1 MSRASLGTVR
11 VQIRIRTAGTSPWK
25 RSRFIE
31 TQCFE
36 SSKPRYIIA
45 LQQVAMYL
53 LVADDA
59 FSLSPRSISAPLAGW
74 IRSFRNRRK
83 AVPPLRSRT
92 GGASGRASI
101 WRAAAPQSEQMEGDG
116 DDRSTEGF
124 EQGAPADAG
133 RSEARLEHGGHR
145 VPRAVKVRP

>member
-1 MSRASLGTVR
+1 MSRASLGTLR

-25 RSRFIE
+25 RSRFIG

-53 LVADDA
+53 LVADDG

-101 WRAAAPQSEQMEGDG
+101 WRAAAPQSEHWQATVMIGRPKVSSKALPQMQ
-116 DDRSTEGF
+116 DDLKHGLSTVDIGYL
-124 EQGAPADAG
+124 
-133 RSEARLEHGGHR
+133 AR
-145 VPRAVKVRP
+145 